1 MWTAKDWGTE
11 MSVKRLLAI
20 DDEPDFMEIVRT
32 VAEKLGYEV
41 KITDKADEF
50 AEIYESFNPNVI
62 VLDLVMPEVDGVELA
77 HWLAHEKCQA
87 KIVFITGHNPRYADA
102 AQDLAEKGD
111 LVSVTTLSK
120 PISLTT
126 LREALA

>member
-1 MWTAKDWGTE
+1 
-11 MSVKRLLAI
+11 MSGKRLLAI

-32 VAEKLGYEV
+32 VAEKLEYEV
-41 KITDKADEF
+41 NITDKADQF
-50 AEIYESFNPNVI
+50 AEIYESFNPDVI

-77 HWLAHEKCQA
+77 HEKSQA
-87 KIVFITGHNPRYADA
+87 KIIFITGHNPRYADA
-102 AQDLAEKGD
+102 AQDLADKGD

-120 PISLTT
+120 PVSLTT

>member
-1 MWTAKDWGTE
+1 

-32 VAEKLGYEV
+32 VAEKLDYEV
-41 KITDKADEF
+41 KITDKADAF
-50 AEIYESFNPNVI
+50 AEIYESFNPDVI

-77 HWLAHEKCQA
+77 HWLAHENCQA
-87 KIVFITGHNPRYADA
+87 KIIFITGHNPRYADA
-102 AQDLAEKGD
+102 AQDLADKGD

-120 PISLTT
+120 PVSLTT
-126 LREALA
+126 LREALG

>member
-1 MWTAKDWGTE
+1 MN
-11 MSVKRLLAI
+11 SKRLLAI

-32 VAEKLGYEV
+32 VAEGLGYEV

-50 AEIYESFNPNVI
+50 AEIYESFDPNVI

-77 HWLAHEKCQA
+77 HWLAHEKSQA
-87 KIVFITGHNPRYADA
+87 KIIFITGHNPRYADA
-102 AQDLAEKGD
+102 AQDLADKGD

-120 PISLTT
+120 PVSLAV
-126 LREALA
+126 LREALG